1 MSDLKLHTLPDEDY
15 FAAPRA
21 SNSLLS
27 ELKKSPAHLQ
37 HAISFPSE
45 PTPAMRLGTA
55 FHVATLEPRSFDENW
70 ARGSELSGRTKEGK
84 AAKAALEEQFDADKI
99 LKPDDYDTVCEMRE
113 SVLTHSIA
121 NHFLQGAETEVA
133 AFWTDDESGIECKAK
148 IDALPTES
156 PIAYDN
162 GDYLVDLKSTI
173 DASPEHMAK
182 AIANFGYARQ
192 AAHYLSPFEDR
203 DRFII
208 IAVEK
213 KPPFALGV
221 YEVSR
226 VAIRHS
232 ASEVQRLLHL
242 WEQCIDSFGWDEE
255 WPSYTSDGIIELDLP
270 PWAY

>member
-1 MSDLKLHTLPDEDY
+1 MMSDVELHDLSDEEY

-27 ELKKSPAHLQ
+27 ALKKSPAHLQ
-37 HAISFPSE
+37 HALAHPSE

-55 FHVATLEPRSFDENW
+55 FHVATLEPRNFDESW

-84 AAKAALEEQFDADKI
+84 AAKAELEEQYDFDKI

-113 SVLTHSIA
+113 RVLGHPVAGPLLS
-121 NHFLQGAETEVA
+121 GVRTEVA

-148 IDALPTES
+148 IDGLP
-156 PIAYDN
+156 ADA
-162 GDYLVDLKSTI
+162 DYLIDLKSTV

-182 AIANFGYARQ
+182 AIHNFGYYRQ

-208 IAVEK
+208 IACEK
-213 KPPFALGV
+213 KAPFALAV
-221 YEVSR
+221 YEVAPA
-226 VAIRHS
+226 AIRRGS
-232 ASEVQRLLHL
+232 LEVRSLLL
-242 WEQCIDSFGWDEE
+242 EWARCIDDLGWDAA
-255 WPSYTSDGIIELDLP
+255 WPSYPEEITELGLP
-270 PWAY
+270 PWVL